1 MARVQ
6 QRQQQQAV
14 QAQQAQAQ
22 AQAAPVQPFNYN
34 PQVVAAQAM
43 GILVSKV
50 AMTLVDRVLYP
61 EPRLSDLRDEMMKV
75 IDENEPLVQAV
86 RAKRQ
91 TEAAARPSSPP
102 SPPQPSSP
110 PTTRPDV
117 TTYIEQSLQALKQ
130 AQEATACSVCKRE
143 IGEAAR
149 EVERRLNTIRNTDR
163 VYRSM
168 QDLGAR
174 GVIQP
179 NAKWSTLTE
188 TERELVRQHAMGQH
202 ATGE

>member
-6 QRQQQQAV
+6 QRQQQAV

>member
-149 EVERRLNTIRNTDR
+149 SRAEAQYDPEYDR

-168 QDLGAR
+168 QDLGR
-174 GVIQP
+174 GR
-179 NAKWSTLTE
+179 NT
-188 TERELVRQHAMGQH
+188 TERKVEHADGDR
-202 ATGE
+202 AGTGPTTRDGTTCNR